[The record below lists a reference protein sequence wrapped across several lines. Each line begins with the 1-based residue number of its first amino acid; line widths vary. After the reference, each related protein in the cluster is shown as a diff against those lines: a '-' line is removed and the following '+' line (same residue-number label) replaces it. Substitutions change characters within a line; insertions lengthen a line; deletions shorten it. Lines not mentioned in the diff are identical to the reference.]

1 MLIRGSKEPAL
12 ARVGGARRR
21 VLEIT
26 FAAEEGVTDAVKSA
40 NLGSGIGSFD
50 GIPGKG
56 LSSWHTS
63 KQTLKC
69 RPPVAI
75 LPAHRV
81 VSLLKLAGNLTRDLF
96 VHRAECQFA
105 CQGTRQDLKSTLR
118 NGARPGTVRTTRLD
132 RRRQV
137 VGDHASD
144 ADSSNIRC
152 WCGSE
157 QLAAVE
163 FINIRSSAAKP
174 RRRRLPDC
182 ERPSSDYT

>member
-1 MLIRGSKEPAL
+1 
-12 ARVGGARRR
+12 
-21 VLEIT
+21 VLEMT